1 VKAEGW
7 WEVSVFLGKAEQE
20 LQRKTSA
27 RGVFCLAYAV
37 MSSNPWV
44 AEKGVAGGDE
54 GRGTT
59 CFRQRISC

>member
-1 VKAEGW
+1 M
-7 WEVSVFLGKAEQE
+7 FLGKAEQE
-20 LQRKTSA
+20 LQRETSA

-59 CFRQRISC
+59 CFRQQISC